1 MGAQNTSPLI
11 LAFETSGETGG
22 VALYQGRLLGEVLLS
37 GSITYSRRLLPA
49 VEFLLQHLGL
59 QLAAVDILAVSL
71 GPGSFTGLRIGLAT
85 VKGLALT
92 LGKPVVAVE
101 TLAALAALIPESP
114 YPICPVL
121 DARRDEVFA
130 ALYRFDQHGLQ
141 TLLPPTV
148 LTPEALCERLS
159 GPTVFLGEGLRSYGE
174 FFRKRLGRDYLE
186 APGHL
191 REGRAC
197 SIAYLAEKK
206 ALSGEFADPA
216 TLVPLYLRATEAER
230 NRGVSDA

>member
-22 VALYQGRLLGEVLLS
+22 VALYRGRLLGEVLLS

-49 VEFLLQHLGL
+49 VEFLLRNLGL
-59 QLAAVDILAVSL
+59 ELAAVEVLAVSL

-85 VKGLALT
+85 VKGLALS

-101 TLAALAALIPESP
+101 TPAALAALVPESP

-121 DARRDEVFA
+121 DARRGEVFA
-130 ALYRFDQHGLQ
+130 ALYRFDQDGLRS
-141 TLLPPTV
+141 LLSPTV
-148 LTPEALCERLS
+148 LTPEALCARLS
-159 GPTVFLGEGLRSYGE
+159 GPTVFLGEGLRLYGE
-174 FFRKRLGRDYLE
+174 FFRKRLGKNYLE

-191 REGRAC
+191 REGRA
-197 SIAYLAEKK
+197 SGVAYLAEKK

-216 TLVPLYLRATEAER
+216 TLVPFYLRATEAER
-230 NRGVSDA
+230 NRGFSGV